1 LNIQNISILTDKR
14 KFNGGSRAVVRP
26 DDKRLMTKS
35 EMQDTYERLKPFLP
49 EAILQ
54 LEAAM
59 QAGEKWAIEL
69 WFKYFFGMP
78 RQTIDQHI
86 SIEKP
91 IFNSLDLDVS
101 KDDGSE

>member
-1 LNIQNISILTDKR
+1 MDKR
-14 KFNGGSRAVVRP
+14 KLNGGHSTKAMRP

-78 RQTIDQHI
+78 KQTIDQHI

-91 IFNSLDLDVS
+91 IFNSLDLDVPEN
-101 KDDGSE
+101 DGSE